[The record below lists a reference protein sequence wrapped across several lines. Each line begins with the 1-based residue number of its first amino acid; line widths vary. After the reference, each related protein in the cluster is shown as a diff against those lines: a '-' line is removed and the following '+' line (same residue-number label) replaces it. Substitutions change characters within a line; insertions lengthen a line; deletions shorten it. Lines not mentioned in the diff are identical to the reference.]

1 MLAVIKTVMLFIG
14 LSLILPL
21 SAADRDTEAT
31 AELDPPQL
39 NMQLNV
45 EVVGIEQ
52 AALQASQALSD
63 IAISI
68 DQLAANP
75 EMSEQQQQQ
84 FERAFLAVEQLSKQ
98 LDTSLQQLPNTV
110 AKSTKP
116 LIHLADQLSN
126 NIQRWVVI
134 ILAALVLIIIVALV
148 AIYFTVLAPT
158 SRAVITAT
166 SQLNQLASSLKVTAQ
181 LVEQTS
187 AQNQALLLR
196 LDTPKTPRFKQRHI
210 RQ

>member
-21 SAADRDTEAT
+21 SAADSDTEA
-31 AELDPPQL
+31 AKLDPPQL

-63 IAISI
+63 IAASI
-68 DQLAANP
+68 DQLAVNP

-84 FERAFLAVEQLSKQ
+84 FERAFLAVEQLSTQ
-98 LDTSLQQLPNTV
+98 LDTSLKQLPNTV
-110 AKSTKP
+110 SQSTKP
-116 LIHLADQLSN
+116 VIKLADELSD
-126 NIQRWVVI
+126 NIQRWVLI

-187 AQNQALLLR
+187 AQNQSLLLR
-196 LDTPKTPRFKQRHI
+196 LEPPKTPRFKQRHI

>member
-1 MLAVIKTVMLFIG
+1 MLAVIKTAMLFIG
-14 LSLILPL
+14 LSFILPL
-21 SAADRDTEAT
+21 SAADNDTEA
-31 AELDPPQL
+31 AKLAPPQL

-63 IAISI
+63 IAASI

-84 FERAFLAVEQLSKQ
+84 FERAFLAVEQLSTQ
-98 LDTSLQQLPNTV
+98 LDTSLKQLPNTV
-110 AKSTKP
+110 SQSTKP
-116 LIHLADQLSN
+116 VIKLADELSG

-134 ILAALVLIIIVALV
+134 ILAALVVIIIVALV

-187 AQNQALLLR
+187 AQNQSLLLR
-196 LDTPKTPRFKQRHI
+196 LELPKTPRFKQRHI